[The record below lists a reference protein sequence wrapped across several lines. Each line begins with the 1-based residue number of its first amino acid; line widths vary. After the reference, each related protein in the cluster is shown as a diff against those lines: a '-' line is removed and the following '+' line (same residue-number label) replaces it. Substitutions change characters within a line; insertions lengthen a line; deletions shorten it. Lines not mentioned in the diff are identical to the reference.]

1 MEEGQGDSLSLLGIG
16 FRSMSRAAIGFRSMR
31 RSRDGES
38 LIMLLDKVG
47 RVSHDAGGPAHPGD
61 LNILCLETQAN
72 AGGEQ
77 AGRWRVHWPEVRGG
91 VVARPRT
98 HLLETIVYPTCSPL
112 AADEHR
118 DRPSGCRIHLAALR
132 TRAAMRSVGAGAA
145 SSEDVLVA

>member
-1 MEEGQGDSLSLLGIG
+1 
-16 FRSMSRAAIGFRSMR
+16 MSRAAIGFRSMC

-77 AGRWRVHWPEVRGG
+77 AGRWRAHWPEVRGG
-91 VVARPRT
+91 VVARPRR
-98 HLLETIVYPTCSPL
+98 HLLETIVYPPVPL
-112 AADEHR
+112 LPLMSTETDRR
-118 DRPSGCRIHLAALR
+118 DAEFIWLH
-132 TRAAMRSVGAGAA
+132 
-145 SSEDVLVA
+145 